1 MTATTQ
7 LPQAEDEVRQAA
19 IARLRKKR
27 DFMGHLIAFVT
38 VNLLI
43 NVVWWMTGPPSFYWP
58 AFPLLLWGIGIVMHA
73 WDAYSPAMP
82 SEIQIEKEIRRIRR

>member
-1 MTATTQ
+1 MTTTTQ
-7 LPQAEDEVRQAA
+7 PPQVEDEVRQAA
-19 IARLRKKR
+19 ITRLRKKR
-27 DFMGHLIAFVT
+27 EFTGHLISYLA

-43 NVVWWMTGPPSFYWP
+43 NVVWWMTGPESFYWP

-82 SEIQIEKEIRRIRR
+82 SEAQIDKEIKRIRR

>member
-27 DFMGHLIAFVT
+27 DFLGHLIAYVT

-43 NVVWWMTGPPSFYWP
+43 NVVWWMTGPRSFYWP
-58 AFPLLLWGIGIVMHA
+58 AIPLLLWGIGIVMHA
-73 WDAYSPAMP
+73 WDSYSPAMP
-82 SEIQIEKEIRRIRR
+82 SEVQIEKEIRRIRR